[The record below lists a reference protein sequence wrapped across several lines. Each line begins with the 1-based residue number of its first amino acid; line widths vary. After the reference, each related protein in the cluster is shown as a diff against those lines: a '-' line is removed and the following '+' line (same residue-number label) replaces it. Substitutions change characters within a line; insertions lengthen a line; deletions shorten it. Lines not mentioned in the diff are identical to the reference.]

1 MTKSAAI
8 EGTILVIIVGG
19 AIGGLIYSVFT
30 KNDNPDAQAVAQQI
44 QAPIQPETILDADA
58 EPNVDADADAT
69 GGSRK
74 RKRKG
79 KGKRVKK
86 SKRKGKKY

>member
-30 KNDNPDAQAVAQQI
+30 KNEAPQQAQAPNH
-44 QAPIQPETILDADA
+44 PIQPEIALDANA
-58 EPNVDADADAT
+58 EPNADANAS

-74 RKRKG
+74 RKR

-86 SKRKGKKY
+86 SKRKGEKY

>member
-30 KNDNPDAQAVAQQI
+30 KNEAPQQAQAPYH
-44 QAPIQPETILDADA
+44 PIQPEIGLDANA
-58 EPNVDADADAT
+58 EPNVDADANT
-69 GGSRK
+69 NGGSRK
-74 RKRKG
+74 RK
-79 KGKRVKK
+79 GKRRGKKIRK
-86 SKRKGKKY
+86 SKRRGKK